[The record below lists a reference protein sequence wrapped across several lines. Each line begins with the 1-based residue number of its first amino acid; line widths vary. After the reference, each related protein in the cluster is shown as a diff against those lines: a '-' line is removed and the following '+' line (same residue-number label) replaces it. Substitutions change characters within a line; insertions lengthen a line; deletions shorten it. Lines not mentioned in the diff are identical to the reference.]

1 MESTVSVGAGRAGW
15 RLGVVEA
22 GVQHV
27 GASAQNIR
35 FTKAHI
41 RKYTN
46 TQIRKYTNTSGSQ
59 NCHAEILKYKVT
71 HCFLIKKT
79 LCFGT
84 LQVKGVMIL

>member
-1 MESTVSVGAGRAGW
+1 MRIRNGSTNTNTSTRAGGNPNRVVESTVSVGAGRAGW

-46 TQIRKYTNTSGSQ
+46 TQIRKYTNT
-59 NCHAEILKYKVT
+59 
-71 HCFLIKKT
+71 
-79 LCFGT
+79 
-84 LQVKGVMIL
+84 

>member
-1 MESTVSVGAGRAGW
+1 MRIRNGSTNKNTSTRPDGNPNRVVESTVNCVGAGRAGW

-41 RKYTN
+41 RK
-46 TQIRKYTNTSGSQ
+46 
-59 NCHAEILKYKVT
+59 
-71 HCFLIKKT
+71 
-79 LCFGT
+79 
-84 LQVKGVMIL
+84 

>member
-1 MESTVSVGAGRAGW
+1 MRIRNGSTNTSTRPDGNPSRVVESTVSVGAGRAGW

-46 TQIRKYTNTSGSQ
+46 TQIRKYTNTSGSSKLP
-59 NCHAEILKYKVT
+59 CRDFTI
-71 HCFLIKKT
+71 
-79 LCFGT
+79 
-84 LQVKGVMIL
+84 